1 MKNFFLFLVSVG
13 FVFAAHSV
21 SAADWSA
28 LSTGDVQSLRTMM
41 QSGNHLVVA
50 GNGGAILYSVDDGK
64 TWVKSFSAPNV
75 TFFDF
80 ATLPDGRLLAI
91 GTNGIHEASSDNGLT
106 WSPFSF
112 GITQNVYNVD
122 MKKTSSS
129 NSGYLVGA
137 SGMFYRYASA
147 TGNWESVSLGIT
159 TDLYGTEDRG
169 DGTGWI
175 VGADGVIY
183 KILYSGTSRV
193 EIESGTNET
202 LRSIR
207 FVSSTHG
214 FVVGSM
220 GTLLKTTDGGAT
232 WSPISLPG
240 LSTQLLYSIDVFE
253 NRIVIAGDKI
263 LIDSSDAGA
272 TWHVKTYEASTKS
285 FFGAFAKDATH
296 AYAVGSDYDVTSLI
310 YQLAEPIVVVPPPVT
325 PPAPVT
331 GTASQSSLIKLACG
345 LYAGLNDPC
354 KAVYYYATDGK
365 RHAFTND
372 KVFFTWFSDFSSV
385 KEVSAEFMASLT
397 LGKNVT
403 YRPGVKMVKFQTS
416 PQVYAVQKGGV
427 LRAILSESIASA
439 LYGTDWNKKIDDVS
453 DVFYGNYTFGQPIVT
468 TANYSPSEVSAS
480 VGSVSENF

>member
-1 MKNFFLFLVSVG
+1 MKNLFLFLVSVG

-28 LSTGDVQSLRTMM
+28 LSTGDVQSLRTMV

-91 GTNGIHEASSDNGLT
+91 GSNGIHEASSDNGLT

-112 GITQNVYNVD
+112 GITQNIYNID
-122 MKKTSSS
+122 MKKTTSS
-129 NSGYLVGA
+129 NTGYLVGA
-137 SGMFYRYASA
+137 SGMFYHYANAS
-147 TGNWESVSLGIT
+147 GNWESVSLGIT

-183 KILYSGTSRV
+183 KILSSGTSRA

-207 FVSSTHG
+207 FISATHG
-214 FVVGSM
+214 FIVGSM
-220 GTLLKTTDGGAT
+220 GTILKTTDGGAT
-232 WSPISLPG
+232 WSAVSLPG

-253 NRIVIAGDKI
+253 NRVVIAGDKV

-310 YQLAEPIVVVPPPVT
+310 YQLAEPTVAPLPPPVIT
-325 PPAPVT
+325 PPVT
-331 GTASQSSLIKLACG
+331 GTAPQSSLIKLACG
-345 LYAGLNDPC
+345 LNAGVNDPC

-416 PQVYAVQKGGV
+416 PQVYAVAKGGV
-427 LRAILSESIASA
+427 LRPILSESIASA
-439 LYGTDWNKKIDDVS
+439 LYGTDWNKKIDDIS
-453 DVFYGNYTFGQPIVT
+453 DVFYGNYTFGEPVVYAADYDPFQERTMIAT
-468 TANYSPSEVSAS
+468 ISD
-480 VGSVSENF
+480 NF